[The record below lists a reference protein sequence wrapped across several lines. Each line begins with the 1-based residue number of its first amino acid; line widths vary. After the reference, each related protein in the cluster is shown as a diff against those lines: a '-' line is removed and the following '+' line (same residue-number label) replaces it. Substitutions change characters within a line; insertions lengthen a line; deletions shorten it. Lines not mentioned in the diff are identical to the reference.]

1 RWNPPETS
9 SACGPKA
16 ARWTCMAGS
25 TRCCGGPSRSRM
37 SGFPMGIEAKRFQSR
52 WNSDK
57 TASAHGLPEDSL
69 LPRDTRRSLPLM
81 MLRARDVVMAR
92 FRPFLMQHDLSEQQ
106 WRVLRVLGEVD
117 QMDSREVAERACLMA
132 PSLTRIVRALETRR
146 LIVKRRHPDDA
157 RRIFLSIT

>member
-1 RWNPPETS
+1 
-9 SACGPKA
+9 
-16 ARWTCMAGS
+16 M
-25 TRCCGGPSRSRM
+25 
-37 SGFPMGIEAKRFQSR
+37 
-52 WNSDK
+52 NSDK

-92 FRPFLMQHDLSEQQ
+92 FRPFLIQHDLSEQQ

-157 RRIFLSIT
+157 RRIFLSITPAGIDLIRLLSREGRASFDEFRLKFGEERLELLLDMLSDIVALRQEK